1 MDDAKKHRAKV
12 QIEVEFEIVDA
23 PSLHSY
29 NITEDSDGEITV
41 WNNTDEEAALRVLTD
56 LATQAW
62 THNAAKV
69 GLGHGFGLQARVLPY
84 EDH

>member
-1 MDDAKKHRAKV
+1 MDDAKKQKARV
-12 QIEVEFEIVDA
+12 RIDVEFEIVDA
-23 PSLHSY
+23 PSLHGY

-56 LATQAW
+56 LAIHSW

-69 GLGHGFGLQARVLPY
+69 GLGHGFGLQTRVLPSD
-84 EDH
+84 DH

>member
-1 MDDAKKHRAKV
+1 MDDAKKHKARV
-12 QIEVEFEIVDA
+12 RIDVEFEIVDA
-23 PSLHSY
+23 PSLHGY

-56 LATQAW
+56 LAINAW

-69 GLGHGFGLQARVLPY
+69 GLGHGFGLQTRVLQSD
-84 EDH
+84 DH